1 MTAVVNWEEDTPGS
15 CQLSDA
21 ELPEQI
27 VGPPGTIKLFTLR
40 ALAQSS
46 PRGPISWCSAA
57 MAFRPARMGGMLKR
71 VVVGLA
77 VVVGMFLLVL
87 VLILLVDRIFGVGI
101 IYRGKYI

>member
-1 MTAVVNWEEDTPGS
+1 
-15 CQLSDA
+15 
-21 ELPEQI
+21 
-27 VGPPGTIKLFTLR
+27 
-40 ALAQSS
+40 
-46 PRGPISWCSAA
+46 
-57 MAFRPARMGGMLKR
+57 MGGMLKR